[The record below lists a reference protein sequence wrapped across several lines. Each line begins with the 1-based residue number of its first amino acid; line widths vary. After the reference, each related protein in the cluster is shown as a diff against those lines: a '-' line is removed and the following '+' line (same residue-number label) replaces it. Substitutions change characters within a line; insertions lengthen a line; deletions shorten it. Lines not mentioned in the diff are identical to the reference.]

1 VCPVGAPA
9 RGQTC
14 TLHADHVAPSAFV
27 FLVAGEAVSCLHV
40 LGGVLVPSPEAV
52 SAYFVS
58 GAGTL
63 DVPVAW
69 PFEVSAAYFQLVVLD
84 AAAPFGVAE
93 SNAVLGQV
101 Q

>member
-1 VCPVGAPA
+1 
-9 RGQTC
+9 
-14 TLHADHVAPSAFV
+14 
-27 FLVAGEAVSCLHV
+27 
-40 LGGVLVPSPEAV
+40 
-52 SAYFVS
+52 VS

-69 PFEVSAAYFQLVVLD
+69 PLEVSAAYFQLVVLD
-84 AAAPFGVAE
+84 AAAPFGVAS